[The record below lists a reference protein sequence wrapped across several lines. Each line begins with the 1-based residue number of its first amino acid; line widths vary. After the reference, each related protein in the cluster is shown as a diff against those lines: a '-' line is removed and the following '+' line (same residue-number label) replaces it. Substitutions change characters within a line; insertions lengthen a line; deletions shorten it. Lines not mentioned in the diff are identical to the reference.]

1 MVIAPEQA
9 GKLKVIKGHFEDLE
23 SQKAEFEEFIAA
35 LAVPYQQKLAI
46 LQTAPDISS
55 VFTAID
61 IISGID
67 TDMKA
72 LYHMLKNW
80 ENYNAVFYRKSDLPD
95 REITVEQEIIIAKKG
110 L

>member
-1 MVIAPEQA
+1 MAIAPEQA

-23 SQKAEFEEFIAA
+23 SRKAEFEEFIAT
-35 LAVPYQQKLAI
+35 LAVPYQQELVI

-61 IISGID
+61 IISEIG

-72 LYHMLKNW
+72 LYHMLKN
-80 ENYNAVFYRKSDLPD
+80 
-95 REITVEQEIIIAKKG
+95 
-110 L
+110 